1 MAGGVV
7 ANIDGGAIVAKG
19 IGPAYYLHGVGNA
32 TIFGRSDICLVH
44 LLIVCSV
51 SVEKLH
57 SGVKVAEAHF
67 RRVGRELVDGN
78 LHLPRPVWRNVFRY
92 WFEHVVNLLS
102 IFVITFNLKVESVKV
117 HVCCVFSHVNEK
129 RISFCK
135 IVIIWPGFFHRNEG
149 IFYRDSNSSSSCAS
163 DYDVI

>member
-7 ANIDGGAIVAKG
+7 ANIDFGAIVAKG
-19 IGPAYYLHGVGNA
+19 TGPAYYLHGVGNV
-32 TIFGRSDICLVH
+32 TIPFILISLIH
-44 LLIVCSV
+44 LLIVGSV

-57 SGVKVAEAHF
+57 IGVKVAESHN
-67 RRVGRELVDGN
+67 RRVGRELIDGN

-102 IFVITFNLKVESVKV
+102 IYVITFNLKVESVEV
-117 HVCCVFSHVNEK
+117 QVCCVFSHVNEK
-129 RISFCK
+129 RISFFK
-135 IVIIWPGFFHRNEG
+135 IVIIWPWFVHRNES
-149 IFYRDSNSSSSCAS
+149 IFYRDSNSSSGCAS

>member
-7 ANIDGGAIVAKG
+7 ANVDGGAIVAKG
-19 IGPAYYLHGVGNA
+19 IGPAHYLHGVGNI
-32 TIFGRSDICLVH
+32 TIHCLISLPH

-51 SVEKLH
+51 SVEKLD
-57 SGVKVAEAHF
+57 SGVKVAESHY
-67 RRVGRELVDGN
+67 RRVGRELIDEN
-78 LHLPRPVWRNVFRY
+78 LQLPRPVWRNVFRY
-92 WFEHVVNLLS
+92 WFEHVVNLRS
-102 IFVITFNLKVESVKV
+102 IFVITFNLKVESVEV

-149 IFYRDSNSSSSCAS
+149 IFYRDSNSSSGCAS